1 MTKYIEKNINIKEL
15 PKDFPID
22 ICLLENNEKQIG
34 QICNFYMGENNLLL
48 VNGFKGSGK
57 SKIVGFTMSYV
68 NPDVICLP
76 YMCVETTTLD
86 DMLLSFFDIFRA
98 YTIMGKIIPPKIK
111 VDNFEQKINSYFN
124 TITNPILIVIDS
136 FDAIV
141 KENKLKIL
149 NFISHLLKFQNIKII
164 IISKSFSSD
173 DFDGIPYDKVTILAF
188 AQKIFEKYLREHDI
202 KQIGVLSNELYK
214 ISKGYYN
221 NLVLTANIISLR
233 QLSLVKFL
241 ELYSKSYMAFSE
253 FIIREALS
261 FVDPVSAHLFR
272 LLTVMRIPIHVNLL
286 KSLKLYDENR
296 IMFFIQNSI
305 LSASGEY
312 IYLKDIFREVLE
324 NQIPENVMVKL
335 HSACIDLYNTQLP
348 LKPLERDLRLSRQT
362 MRNEIEYH
370 SMFIPKKPQ
379 LDNIKIIQ
387 PMLVEP
393 IIEPEK
399 VSIEQKLEE
408 PTVPVENKKEEKL
421 EQISFIIEDESI
433 LDNIAD
439 SINDFVVTTS
449 QNSKLEQESVKMSL
463 TQILNAAKKEEQT
476 YNYKRAIM
484 LYQSALTKTDDDDF
498 YTFLPSIYV
507 KLAKDYQKVS
517 DWYEALE
524 YYTQAQDFYFNA
536 GNNSKVC
543 EIKFEIANIYYLL
556 YKYDNAKYILSE
568 LEKFDDLPKD
578 LAIKVCLTSA
588 KLYND
593 VDTQFNYYNKA
604 LKMVEM
610 STDKSILSELYY
622 KMGVVNDE
630 KNNPRAAAEFYK
642 KCIGI
647 ENNPKINK
655 YLSMAYSNLA
665 ELYDEAG
672 AVQLAIKAFNESIKI
687 DTFMKNYNGLY
698 TSSIRLADIYA
709 SSDEKKTLEYYNKAL
724 EYAKNLKEPFYI
736 AGTYLEFGDFYYLRK
751 DMEKAYKYFIL
762 TYNVAKQSFSKD
774 NLDKISSR
782 INDIKCRV
790 SEEEFG
796 KLQEKYGK

>member
-1 MTKYIEKNINIKEL
+1 MTKYIEKSINIKEL
-15 PKDFPID
+15 PKDFPMD

-34 QICNFYMGENNLLL
+34 QICDFYMGDKNLLL
-48 VNGFKGSGK
+48 INGFKGSGK
-57 SKIVGFTMSYV
+57 SKIVSFTLSYL
-68 NPDVICLP
+68 NPEVICLP

-86 DMLLSFFDIFRA
+86 DMLLNFFDIFRA
-98 YTIMGKIIPPKIK
+98 YTMMGKIIPPKIK

-124 TITNPILIVIDS
+124 TIVAPILIVIDS

-141 KENKLKIL
+141 KENKTKVL
-149 NFISHLLKFQNIKII
+149 NFIFHLLRFPNIKIVI
-164 IISKSFSSD
+164 VSKSFSHD
-173 DFDGIPYDKVTILAF
+173 DFSIISYDKVSILAF
-188 AQKIFEKYLREHDI
+188 SQKIFEKYLREHDI

-221 NLVLTANIISLR
+221 NLVLTVNIMALR

-261 FVDPVSAHLFR
+261 LVDPVSAHLFR
-272 LLTVMRIPIHVNLL
+272 LLTVMRIPIHINLL
-286 KSLKLYDENR
+286 KSLKLYDESR
-296 IMFFIQNSI
+296 VMFFLKNSI

-324 NQIPENVMVKL
+324 NQIPENVMIKL

-370 SMFIPKKPQ
+370 AMFIPKKPQ
-379 LDNIKIIQ
+379 LDNVKIIQ
-387 PMLVEP
+387 PLLVQQP
-393 IIEPEK
+393 IEPEK
-399 VSIEQKLEE
+399 DVNQQKIEE
-408 PTVPVENKKEEKL
+408 PIVSVEDKKEEKL
-421 EQISFIIEDESI
+421 EKISFIIEDESI

-449 QNSKLEQESVKMSL
+449 QNSKLEKESIEMSL
-463 TQILNAAKKEEQT
+463 TQILNVAKKEEQI

-484 LYQSALTKTDDDDF
+484 LYQSALTKTEDEDF

-507 KLAKDYQKVS
+507 NLAKAYQNIS

-524 YYTQAQDFYFNA
+524 YYTQAQDFYSNA
-536 GNNSKVC
+536 GNDNKVC

-556 YKYDNAKYILSE
+556 YKHDNAKYILSE
-568 LEKFDDLPKD
+568 LEKVKDLPKD
-578 LAIKVCLTSA
+578 LAIKVCIALA
-588 KLYND
+588 KMSSD
-593 VDTQFNYYNKA
+593 VDIQFNYYNKA

-622 KMGVVNDE
+622 KFGVVNDE
-630 KNNPRAAAEFYK
+630 MNNPRAAAEFYK
-642 KCIGI
+642 KCIGV

-655 YLSMAYSNLA
+655 YLSMSYTNLA

-672 AVQLAIKAFNESIKI
+672 VTKLAIMAFKESIKVDI
-687 DTFMKNYNGLY
+687 FMKNYNGLY

-709 SSDEKKTLEYYNKAL
+709 SSDEQKALEYFDKAL

-736 AGTYLEFGDFYYLRK
+736 AGTYLELGDFYFLRK

-774 NLDKISSR
+774 NLDKITSR
-782 INDIKCRV
+782 INDVKQKL